1 MITHTALQF
10 QAMKK
15 LMKGSKP
22 DRALVKYHAIHQL
35 ATKPHPL
42 TDSDVEQ
49 LEHFVHSNSHVLKNT
64 IYHANTIINPV
75 TTNNQNHYIPPKK
88 PYNF

>member
-22 DRALVKYHAIHQL
+22 DRMLVRYHEIHQL
-35 ATKPHPL
+35 AIKPHPL
-42 TDSDVEQ
+42 TASDIEQ
-49 LEHFVHSNSHVLKNT
+49 LEHFVHSNVKVLKNT
-64 IYHANTIINPV
+64 IYHNNNIISPATTEVKYYKIPV
-75 TTNNQNHYIPPKK
+75 KDG
-88 PYNF
+88 

>member
-22 DRALVKYHAIHQL
+22 DRALVKYHVIHQL

-42 TDSDVEQ
+42 THNDVAQ
-49 LEHFVHSNSHVLKNT
+49 LEHFVHSNAKVLDNT
-64 IYHANTIINPV
+64 IYHNNNIISPATTEVKYHKIPV
-75 TTNNQNHYIPPKK
+75 KDG
-88 PYNF
+88 

>member
-1 MITHTALQF
+1 MITHSALQF

-22 DRALVKYHAIHQL
+22 DRMLVRYHAIHQL

-42 TDSDVEQ
+42 SQDDVAQ

-75 TTNNQNHYIPPKK
+75 TTNIQNHQLPPKK
-88 PYNF
+88 G